1 MTEIAEY
8 MMERD
13 TFAHFIIA
21 ISPRA
26 VYYLRRVAIYSATSA
41 VVATLGMRCNL
52 IRVSASIRRRAL

>member
-26 VYYLRRVAIYSATSA
+26 VYYLRRVAIYSTTAHATA
-41 VVATLGMRCNL
+41 MMKVGNCL
-52 IRVSASIRRRAL
+52 I